1 MRVVTVTN
9 VTGTY
14 PLQSMPSVDDVSF
27 FLEQGSYT
35 AIVGLNGSGKS
46 TLARI
51 MCGLFEADSGTV
63 SYANNVRVAL
73 VFQSPKDQIVCSVVS
88 RDTAFGPQNLKLPA
102 GEVELRTIESLA
114 VTGLLHKASAQSMTL
129 SLGQTQKEALAGIIA
144 LNPDVLILDE
154 AVSMLDPAS
163 RKDIYRF
170 LAYWVQ
176 QGNTAVHITHDA
188 DAIKE
193 AKDVIMMRRGKIV
206 FRGTTKTFFEKED
219 LVNEICGEEINKN
232 LQRKKTYCKDADSMT
247 VDDKV
252 AHDKNALSDEAHRN
266 VTCEKTAHHEIAFA
280 LESVSFSYGENI
292 ILNNINFSLAAG
304 TVTALTGVSGSGKST
319 LLEIAA
325 GLLAPSSGSV
335 RCNIRPALC
344 QQNSDAALFEQ
355 FAADDVA
362 FGARNSG
369 VQGKALLERVAS
381 SMDAAGIPFSEY
393 GERETFTLSGGER
406 RRLAIAGILALNSPV
421 LLFDE
426 PTAGL
431 DAPSRAHVLK
441 TLRSLADEGRTVLFS
456 THRRDE
462 AAFADSELLLENG
475 MIHVDGFMSQCSAH
489 NEEQVYAQD
498 FTDAQSDVILHSD
511 SSARADEQTC
521 VQFSAPYALAEQQPL
536 DGAKLL
542 NSLRGLGAHVGGAE
556 KNNSIIS
563 RLPPVAKFIV
573 FFALFISSL
582 AVRPLAWC
590 CALLALSLAYAFFA
604 KYPAKRL
611 FTSLVKVIPLLL
623 LFCIFQMIFFP
634 PRPDEKI
641 FLTYKY
647 FTVTPSKLLL
657 CLKTLIHTEAAI
669 ACIVSFSYATPEY
682 DVVDGLSILLKPLAL
697 LRVPVRYVIIIVEI
711 IFRFIPLLIDEAE
724 SIIKTQLIRGG
735 LGKTKG
741 FFNKVKAIIPLF
753 VPLVIQTIKRSES
766 LADALTVRCFA

>member
-14 PLQSMPSVDDVSF
+14 PQQNAPAVDNVSF

-35 AIVGLNGSGKS
+35 ALVGLNGSGKS

-51 MCGLFEADSGTV
+51 MCGLLEAESGTV
-63 SYANNVRVAL
+63 SYATDVRVAL

-129 SLGQTQKEALAGIIA
+129 SLGQMQKEALAGIIA

-170 LAYWVQ
+170 LSYWVQ
-176 QGNTAVHITHDA
+176 QRNTVVHITHDA

-193 AKDVIMMRRGKIV
+193 AQDVIMMQCGKIV
-206 FRGTTKTFFEKED
+206 FCGTTKAFFEKKD

-232 LQRKKTYCKDADSMT
+232 LQRKITCGGT
-247 VDDKV
+247 V
-252 AHDKNALSDEAHRN
+252 HN
-266 VTCEKTAHHEIAFA
+266 EIAFA
-280 LESVSFSYGENI
+280 FDAVSFSYGKNN
-292 ILNNINFSLAAG
+292 ILNNVNFSLAAG

-335 RCNIRPALC
+335 RCNVRPALC

-369 VQGKALLERVAS
+369 LRGKELLERVTY
-381 SMDAAGIPFSEY
+381 SMDTAGIPFSEY

-406 RRLAIAGILALNSPV
+406 RRLAIAGILALNAPV

-431 DAPSRAHVLK
+431 DAPSRARVLK

-456 THRRDE
+456 THRHDE
-462 AAFADSELLLENG
+462 AAFADNELLLENG
-475 MIHVDGFMSQCSAH
+475 VVAYS
-489 NEEQVYAQD
+489 
-498 FTDAQSDVILHSD
+498 
-511 SSARADEQTC
+511 DEQTR
-521 VQFSAPYALAEQQPL
+521 VQFSEHHALAEQQPL
-536 DGAKLL
+536 DSAKLL
-542 NSLRGLGAHVGGAE
+542 NSLRGLGVHVGGTE
-556 KNNSIIS
+556 KNNGIIA
-563 RLPPVAKFIV
+563 RLPPVAKFVV
-573 FFALFISSL
+573 FFTLFISSL
-582 AVRPLAWC
+582 AVRPLALC
-590 CALLALSLAYAFFA
+590 CALLMLSLVYAFLA

-611 FTSLVKVIPLLL
+611 FASLVKVIPLLL
-623 LFCIFQMIFFP
+623 FFCIFQMLFFP
-634 PRPDEKI
+634 PLPNEKI
-641 FLTYKY
+641 FLAYKH

-657 CLKTLIHTEAAI
+657 CLKTCIHTEAAI

-697 LRVPVRYVIIIVEI
+697 IRFPVRYVIIIVEI

-741 FFNKVKAIIPLF
+741 FFSKVKAIIPLF
-753 VPLVIQTIKRSES
+753 VPLVIQTIKRSET
-766 LADALTVRCFA
+766 LADALTVRCFT